1 MIKHIEHKNLIPW
14 HYYYVHNAKLKEKI
28 RKEDIEILQWNGT
41 NWNLKLAI
49 IPSKTYLAIAEVP
62 QVDLSL
68 YETNPR
74 HYGSLHCNHCGKD
87 VFKEIG
93 DYFMLKDEI
102 WQQVCNNNF
111 VSKTHVLCKKCT
123 EHYLGRE
130 LTLDD
135 YNDAPVNSAIFHQDL
150 IKAK

>member
-14 HYYYVHNAKLKEKI
+14 CYYYVHNAKLKEKI
-28 RKEDIEILQWNGT
+28 RNEDVEILQWNGT

-150 IKAK
+150 ISAK

>member
-1 MIKHIEHKNLIPW
+1 
-14 HYYYVHNAKLKEKI
+14 
-28 RKEDIEILQWNGT
+28 
-41 NWNLKLAI
+41 
-49 IPSKTYLAIAEVP
+49 
-62 QVDLSL
+62 
-68 YETNPR
+68 
-74 HYGSLHCNHCGKD
+74 
-87 VFKEIG
+87 
-93 DYFMLKDEI
+93 MLKDEI

-150 IKAK
+150 IRAK

>member
-1 MIKHIEHKNLIPW
+1 MKYMNEKDLIPW
-14 HYYYVHNAKLKEKI
+14 HYYYVHNAKLKQKI

>member
-1 MIKHIEHKNLIPW
+1 MKYMNEKDLIPW

-28 RKEDIEILQWNGT
+28 RNEDVEILQWNGT

>member
-1 MIKHIEHKNLIPW
+1 MKYMNEKDLIPW
-14 HYYYVHNAKLKEKI
+14 HYYYVHNAKLKQKI

-150 IKAK
+150 IRAK

>member
-1 MIKHIEHKNLIPW
+1 MKYMNEKDLIPW
-14 HYYYVHNAKLKEKI
+14 HYYYVHNAKLKQKI

-49 IPSKTYLAIAEVP
+49 IPSKTYLAITEVP
-62 QVDLSL
+62 EVDLSL

-150 IKAK
+150 IRAK